1 AGPVL
6 ATLLPYTNT
15 RRNPSPQTGWPYCVY
30 YSPATLPL
38 IPSKQASKQPR
49 SPRSILRGPSLKT
62 FAIIDMGAWVG
73 GAPRPRMSR
82 TWKHTPAA
90 WQGGAK
96 GLNFKPP
103 CRHPAKMG
111 GRAGTHTKRKNPTA
125 TLWWESGLG
134 IRSGPGFPALALAW
148 MSMSLFLVTVPIP
161 VPVFGQVRNGAFIF
175 F

>member
-1 AGPVL
+1 M

-111 GRAGTHTKRKNPTA
+111 GRAGVYPCSVAGEKKKKKRHTLRERTPLPRYGGNPD
-125 TLWWESGLG
+125 
-134 IRSGPGFPALALAW
+134 
-148 MSMSLFLVTVPIP
+148 
-161 VPVFGQVRNGAFIF
+161 
-175 F
+175 